1 VFELIQAIKKL
12 SATFWPS
19 DVDEFHRIHLNVVI
33 SMLKYPHFNSKMN
46 SLKEICKLI
55 ENTRNINNCNSILIG
70 DEYLSGWLIDNRILS
85 LAVEGESANKFWK
98 LELCLNSF
106 HIQFLIKATL
116 IKVNIVRK

>member
-1 VFELIQAIKKL
+1 MFELIQAIKKL

-85 LAVEGESANKFWK
+85 LAVEGESENKFWK
-98 LELCLNSF
+98 LELC
-106 HIQFLIKATL
+106 
-116 IKVNIVRK
+116 